1 MELSNRS
8 GVDMGPRV
16 KNYVKE
22 RSRKNSVRPEHAG
35 QDALLFYKFTS
46 D

>member
-1 MELSNRS
+1 MAQE
-8 GVDMGPRV
+8 
-16 KNYVKE
+16 NYVKE
-22 RSRKNSVRPEHAG
+22 RSKENSWRTKQAG